1 MGASTKRLR
10 DSAAV
15 RVINENFMLVVFLLM
30 IIAFSCI
37 EPRFR
42 TGQNFLV
49 IGRQVAVIAILGF
62 GLTFCITAGEI
73 DFSVGS
79 MTALSGMVA
88 GLIMNKTDMGIWVA
102 AVAAIATGLVC
113 GLLNGLLVTKLHL
126 PSFLVTLGTTSIYSG
141 IATTVTNQKALVLYD
156 ETFSKVWG
164 NATVFGIPVLLWWM
178 VGVGV
183 VSYFFYH
190 HAPFGSKVKA
200 LGGNRTAAAYS
211 GIDTKKVVVKVMTIS
226 GFLAGLC
233 GLLMIARMSQA
244 RPDIG
249 GDYAMD
255 GIAAVVLG
263 GTAFNGGSGSIPMT
277 VVGALILISITNAL
291 TIMGLPTTVQS
302 IIKGAIIVVAVAM
315 SNRSKK

>member
-1 MGASTKRLR
+1 MRSNATHLKNSR
-10 DSAAV
+10 AV
-15 RVINENFMLVVFLLM
+15 RVINENFMLVVFILM
-30 IIAFSCI
+30 ILIFSII

-42 TGQNFLV
+42 TLQNFLV

-88 GLIMNKTDMGIWVA
+88 GLIMNQTGMGIWWA
-102 AVAAIATGLVC
+102 AAAAIATGLVC
-113 GLLNGLLVTKLHL
+113 GLLNGLLVTGLRL

-156 ETFSKVWG
+156 ETFSQVWG
-164 NATVFGIPVLLWWM
+164 NATFLGIPLLLWWM
-178 VGVGV
+178 FAVGA

-200 LGGNRTAAAYS
+200 LGGNRTAALFS

-226 GFLAGLC
+226 GFLSGLC

-277 VVGALILISITNAL
+277 AVGALILISITNAL

-302 IIKGAIIVVAVAM
+302 IINGAIIVVAVAM
-315 SNRSKK
+315 SNRSKS